1 MSVIGNLVGAR
12 AAAEMGWREVAVC
25 LFSLGM
31 AHYLVLF
38 VTLYQRLSGGN
49 CLPSMLRPVFFLFFA
64 APSMA
69 SLAWVAISGRVDTS
83 AKMLFFLSLFLFL
96 SLVIKLFFFH
106 FLKFNIAW
114 WAYSFPLTV
123 LALASVDYAREVKG
137 AVAHGLMLL
146 LSSLSI
152 LVSFTLMVFTA
163 FNSSML
169 FPDNDPGL
177 CHNNI
182 NKKNNKCTNDSTRSL
197 KSLTIK
203 IEPGKPEKS

>member
-1 MSVIGNLVGAR
+1 MR
-12 AAAEMGWREVAVC
+12 
-25 LFSLGM
+25 
-31 AHYLVLF
+31 
-38 VTLYQRLSGGN
+38 
-49 CLPSMLRPVFFLFFA
+49 
-64 APSMA
+64 
-69 SLAWVAISGRVDTS
+69 
-83 AKMLFFLSLFLFL
+83 
-96 SLVIKLFFFH
+96 
-106 FLKFNIAW
+106 KFNIAW